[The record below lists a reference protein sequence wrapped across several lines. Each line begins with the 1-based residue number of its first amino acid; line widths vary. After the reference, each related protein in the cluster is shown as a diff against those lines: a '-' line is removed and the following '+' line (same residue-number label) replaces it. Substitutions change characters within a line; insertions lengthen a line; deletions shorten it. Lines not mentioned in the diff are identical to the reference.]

1 MGQHLRLA
9 STRSTVLCPLAVRSH
24 GRRGIE
30 GRRSWWAQGL
40 VALLV
45 TLLLPGRAGAFVY
58 PEHRDIMAEALKNLP
73 PDQQALFAELW
84 AAARTGRE
92 SRYCAAPVD
101 GDGRSDPTCIDLA
114 AWPAIAGDHS
124 CSPDQFVEKILT
136 SDWILKVGA
145 VAAGTKVGLEKAK
158 KREATLNEWANSNL
172 KLQFV
177 DPEYASR
184 AGANNGH
191 FLMTRASDDPGEYLQ
206 RIFAPD
212 AEPSAIALYI
222 YYHLGA
228 MALAHGWPTADASA
242 RPELARRILAT
253 EAFAIHF
260 LEDSFAAGHVAGSW
274 GNVAERKGTHDY
286 YSEFGLDTSAWDGKH
301 LLLGGDAHMRPED
314 LMRTGKMVGLS
325 LSELAASV
333 HSGSPEAVTAGK
345 ISPDAAI
352 AAAQYDSCTATK
364 QASGTVTAET
374 LPIFVPIV
382 KETPIPGRGEN
393 DFHLPRFRQEIG
405 PFIGFGGD
413 LTGNLGFGGFQATSD
428 APRPYGSGELSFRLG
443 VGLEA
448 LTGSTGAGQAF
459 ISIGYHFEISQKD
472 ASPDSLFE
480 AARLPLVPARRGIV
494 FRIRMPFYLVPFD
507 LLLAAPILV
516 WASPS
521 TLTNMGIVAASGG
534 LLPWHRAFNTP
545 IGAFQSLL
553 GREVGVTLFG
563 YLGDRIENAAIA
575 PPEATVPSG
584 GRLSFVSYRSL
595 ALDFPT
601 IEYRPLRTFATQ
613 TALTFSVILGWGVE
627 FPNQVRYT
635 SALSLPPATGPT
647 PDLRTSWVFYLRLHF
662 DARYYF

>member
-1 MGQHLRLA
+1 
-9 STRSTVLCPLAVRSH
+9 
-24 GRRGIE
+24 
-30 GRRSWWAQGL
+30 
-40 VALLV
+40 
-45 TLLLPGRAGAFVY
+45 
-58 PEHRDIMAEALKNLP
+58 MAEGLRDLP
-73 PDQQALFAELW
+73 SDQQALYAELW

-92 SRYCAAPVD
+92 SRYCATTVD
-101 GDGRSDPTCIDLA
+101 GDGREEPTCIDLA

-124 CSPDQFVEKILT
+124 CSPDQFVEKVLT
-136 SDWILKVGA
+136 SDWILKVAG
-145 VAAGTKVGLEKAK
+145 VAAGTKVALGNAK
-158 KREATLNEWANSNL
+158 NRDATLNEWAASNL
-172 KLQFV
+172 RLQFV

-191 FLMTRASDDPGEYLQ
+191 FLMTRTSDDPREYLA
-206 RIFAPD
+206 RIFASD

-228 MALAHGWPTADASA
+228 MGLAQGWATADASA

-253 EAFAIHF
+253 EAFALHF

-274 GNVAERKGTHDY
+274 GSIAERKGTHDY
-286 YSEFGLDTSAWDGKH
+286 YSEFGLDTSAWNGKH
-301 LLLGGDAHMRPED
+301 VLLGGDAHMRPED
-314 LMRTGKMVGLS
+314 LTRTGKMVALS
-325 LSELAASV
+325 LSGLAASLQ
-333 HSGSPEAVTAGK
+333 SGTPEAIGAGK
-345 ISPDAAI
+345 ISPEMAA

-364 QASGTVTAET
+364 QTSGTVTPES
-374 LPIFVPIV
+374 LPLIVPV
-382 KETPIPGRGEN
+382 AQQTPIPGRGEN
-393 DFHLPRFRQEIG
+393 EFHLPRFRQEIG

-413 LTGNLGFGGFQATSD
+413 LSGNLGFGGFQATS
-428 APRPYGSGELSFRLG
+428 ATPRPYGSGELSVRFG

-459 ISIGYHFEISQKD
+459 LSVGYQFEISQKD
-472 ASPDSLFE
+472 ASPDSKFE
-480 AARLPLVPARRGIV
+480 AAKLPLVPARRGIV
-494 FRIRMPFYLVPFD
+494 FRLRMPFYLVPFD

-545 IGAFQSLL
+545 IGAFQFLL

-563 YLGDRIENAAIA
+563 YLGDRIESAAIA
-575 PPEATVPSG
+575 PPEATVPIG

-595 ALDFPT
+595 LLDFPSL
-601 IEYRPLRTFATQ
+601 EYRPLRTFATQ
-613 TALTFSVILGWGVE
+613 TALTFAVILGWGVE

-635 SALSLPPATGPT
+635 SALTLPPATGPT
-647 PDLRTSWVFYLRLHF
+647 PELGTSWIFYLRLHF